1 MNDSPT
7 GQAPQASA
15 LDSKLETRISSKPY
29 FANKLKQTKTN
40 KNKQKQT
47 KTNKNKQKQT
57 KNFENIRV

>member
-15 LDSKLETRISSKPY
+15 LDSKLETRLSSKPY

-47 KTNKNKQKQT
+47 KTNKQ
-57 KNFENIRV
+57 EL